1 MSSAYS
7 VMQRPIHARQKAP
20 SPTVF
25 VVDDD
30 ISVRESLESLIQHEG
45 IDVKTF
51 VSAASFLEHPSS
63 AGPTCLLLDVSMP
76 GLTGLELQKSLIVD
90 RPAMPIIFVTGRE
103 DARTVVQAMKAG
115 AIEFLT
121 KPFDDEALLMA
132 VRGAIERS
140 VSLLRKE
147 HRKAEIN
154 SRYNAL
160 TRREREVYVLIVEG
174 LLNREIGHELGISE
188 ITVKAHR
195 GQVMRK
201 MEAESFAELVRLAG
215 EAERPDSHGLATL

>member
-1 MSSAYS
+1 MSSTYP
-7 VMQRPIHARQKAP
+7 VLQRPSPARQKPP

-25 VVDDD
+25 IVDDD

-51 VSAASFLEHPSS
+51 VSATSFLEHAPST
-63 AGPTCLLLDVSMP
+63 GPTCLLLDVSMP
-76 GLTGLELQKSLIVD
+76 GLNGLDLQKSLIHD
-90 RPAMPIIFVTGRE
+90 RPAMPIIFVTGHE

-121 KPFDDEALLMA
+121 KPFDDQALLIA

-140 VSLLRKE
+140 SSLLRKE

-160 TRREREVYVLIVEG
+160 TRRERQVYVLIVEG

-201 MEAESFAELVRLAG
+201 MEAESLAELVRLAG
-215 EAERPDSHGLATL
+215 EAGSPDSNGSATL